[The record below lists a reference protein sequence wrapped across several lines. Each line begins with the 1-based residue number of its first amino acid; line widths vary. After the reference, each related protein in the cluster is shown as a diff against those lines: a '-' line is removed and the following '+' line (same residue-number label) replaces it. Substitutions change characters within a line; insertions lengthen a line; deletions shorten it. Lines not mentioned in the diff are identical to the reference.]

1 MKLISMTS
9 FVLNF
14 KGNTAISHKAFE
26 FEFARKSKNYANFLN
41 SQLSTEFIND
51 YFDNFDLMFETQE
64 SWIFKINGKF
74 PFIIRKSMRVEGLI
88 IYSTDIHIK
97 QSKLNLVGMR

>member
-26 FEFARKSKNYANFLN
+26 FALKSKNYANFLN
-41 SQLSTEFIND
+41 SQLSTDFIND
-51 YFDNFDLMFETQE
+51 YFDNFDLMSETQE

-74 PFIIRKSMRVEGLI
+74 PFIIRKSMRVEGLL
-88 IYSTDIHIK
+88 IYSTDIQIK
-97 QSKLNLVGMR
+97 QSKLNLVGLNP